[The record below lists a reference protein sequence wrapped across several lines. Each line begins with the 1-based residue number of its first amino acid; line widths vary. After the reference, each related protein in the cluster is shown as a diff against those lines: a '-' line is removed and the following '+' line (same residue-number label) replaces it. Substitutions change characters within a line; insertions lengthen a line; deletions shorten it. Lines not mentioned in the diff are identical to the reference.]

1 MSEAVQQYLNS
12 LEDVDGWL
20 QPGAA
25 ELICNVDALQQQRG
39 TSGARVEF
47 GVYHGRSLILL
58 ALLDPESP
66 VLGLDLEDSRVR
78 QHIESYGLAN
88 ASLLTGNTNDIDAD
102 RIRTELASLGASSV
116 RMVSIDGDHTYKGA
130 LHDLLT
136 TAELL
141 CSGGVAI
148 VDDVANPL
156 YPGVHKAMVE
166 MIDMER
172 LVPFAAAG
180 GCIAMCSPADIA
192 DWADVLPGYAEV
204 DVRGWPVVMSADD
217 PWRQPTLETRA
228 LAEGV
233 SMDSILIPARRDCA
247 QQLVASFAGGRVN
260 DAASL
265 EHWIG
270 EFQRDTGLTREELGS
285 IAREVLGDEG
295 LENLKRKWGYEEAG
309 A

>member
-1 MSEAVQQYLNS
+1 MSEAVQHYLDS
-12 LEDVDGWL
+12 LENVDGWL

-25 ELICNVDALQQQRG
+25 ELICNIDALQRQRG

-47 GVYHGRSLILL
+47 GVHHGRSLILL

-66 VLGLDLEDSRVR
+66 VLGLDLDDSHVR

-88 ASLLTGNTNDIDAD
+88 ASMLTGNTNDIDAD
-102 RIRTELASLGASSV
+102 RIRTELAALGASSV
-116 RMVSIDGDHTYKGA
+116 RMVSIDGDHTYEGT

-141 CSGGVAI
+141 CAGGVTI
-148 VDDVANPL
+148 VDDVANPI
-156 YPGVHKAMVE
+156 YPGVHQAMVE
-166 MIDMER
+166 LIDTER

-180 GCIAMCSPADIA
+180 GRIALCALDDIA
-192 DWADVLPGYAEV
+192 DWADALRGYAVV
-204 DVRGWPVVMSADD
+204 DVRGWPVVMTTDD
-217 PWRQPTLETRA
+217 AWRQPTLETRA

-233 SMDSILIPARRDCA
+233 SIDEIVNPARRDYA
-247 QQLVASFAGGRVN
+247 QQLVASFAGGKVT
-260 DAASL
+260 DGVSL

-270 EFQRDTGLTREELGS
+270 EFLRDTGLTREELGS

-295 LENLKRKWGYEEAG
+295 LENRKRKWGYEEAG